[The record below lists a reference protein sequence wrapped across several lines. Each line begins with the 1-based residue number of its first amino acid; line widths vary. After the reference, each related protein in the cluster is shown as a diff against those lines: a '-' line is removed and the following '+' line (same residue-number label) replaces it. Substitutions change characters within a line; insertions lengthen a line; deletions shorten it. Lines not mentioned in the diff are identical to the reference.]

1 MKDLASTNQILMP
14 SGSGVTLPQPETSD
28 VVRKWNEGINSSNIS
43 NNHYR
48 NYHRQKEASTNN
60 NDDDNDKMPQI
71 IISTPSEFFNS
82 LERRLKMKIREEWKI
97 GYGQQQQPQEE
108 QEQISI
114 RKGEM
119 YSGKLSEV
127 FPDCTSSRM
136 WIKQGAKVYENML
149 LMLERWDAILCTLYD
164 CTSVFSDQLRNLNST
179 GVFLFLSNISMLP
192 SMSLYSTYFSFSYLP
207 GLLINSH
214 CTASWTALPEE
225 YMFSSLSVIG
235 SGSIALNTRC
245 LGHITMSVTC
255 HPLRGL
261 EYHCSIV
268 SRIIAM

>member
-1 MKDLASTNQILMP
+1 MP